1 MRTLACFAAAGMLA
15 VAAFPT
21 NAATIAYGEAF
32 DTLYRVDLDARTAT
46 PVGGAGRYAGQDIG
60 NISGLT
66 TTADGNLL
74 AVAGGFKLLISVNAD
89 NGSARVVGDLGLTG
103 QGDPSRNDALDLNMV
118 SGCDGKLW
126 LTSAVADKI
135 WNVDAATGATTLV
148 GPTGHTITGLVVL
161 GDALYGAG
169 GKGDNNFYRID
180 PKTGAA
186 TLIGPFGANLSHW
199 VNSISMSFDAEGTLW
214 AVVNYV
220 PPENDTDPIV
230 DWSDLA
236 TIDPATGALTIVGP
250 ITGLETLRG
259 IGMKGFTVGPAQ
271 CTRGATGPMPAPIGS
286 PWMLALLGVVLTLAG
301 AHGLRRRL
309 HA

>member
-15 VAAFPT
+15 VAVFPE
-21 NAATIAYGEAF
+21 NAAAIAYGEAF
-32 DTLYRVDLDARTAT
+32 DTLYRVDLDAHSAT

-66 TTADGNLL
+66 TMADGNLL
-74 AVAGGFKLLISVNAD
+74 AVAGGFKLLISLSAE
-89 NGSARVVGDLGLTG
+89 NGAAHVVGDLGLTG

-126 LTSAVADKI
+126 LTSAVANKI
-135 WNVDAATGATTLV
+135 WNVDAGTGATTLV
-148 GPTGHTITGLVVL
+148 GPTGHTITGLAVL

-180 PKTGAA
+180 PTTGAA
-186 TLIGPFGANLSHW
+186 TLIGPFGAGLTRW
-199 VNSISMSFDAEGTLW
+199 ANSIAMSFDADGTLW

-220 PPENDTDPIV
+220 PPENDSDPIV

-236 TIDPATGALTIVGP
+236 TIDPATGAVTIVGP
-250 ITGLETLRG
+250 ITGPDTLRG

-271 CTRGATGPMPAPIGS
+271 CTGGGGGPMPAPAGS
-286 PWMLALLGVVLTLAG
+286 PWMLGLLGG
-301 AHGLRRRL
+301 ALIL
-309 HA
+309 